1 MKYLLTLLTAVLCVA
16 TFSSTSLAQDAA
28 PAEGKEKGMRV
39 QLMRM
44 QKLLEP
50 LTLSEEQGTAF
61 EKASEKFAAELKE
74 IKEKG
79 LTKELFQARA
89 EKMKAGKA
97 EGLKKK
103 ALKAHGLEGLS
114 EEEVQLF
121 TSFENST
128 TEFQKTVAKMLTS
141 EQLAELPEK
150 VQKRMNS
157 VMKERKGKGKKGG
170 KGKAGKGKGKGKK
183 KKKAKAEGE
192 EDQAAQE

>member
-39 QLMRM
+39 QIMRM

-79 LTKELFQARA
+79 LTKELFQART

-150 VQKRMNS
+150 AQKRMNS
-157 VMKERKGKGKKGG
+157 VMKEQKGKGKKG
-170 KGKAGKGKGKGKK
+170 GKGKGKGKK